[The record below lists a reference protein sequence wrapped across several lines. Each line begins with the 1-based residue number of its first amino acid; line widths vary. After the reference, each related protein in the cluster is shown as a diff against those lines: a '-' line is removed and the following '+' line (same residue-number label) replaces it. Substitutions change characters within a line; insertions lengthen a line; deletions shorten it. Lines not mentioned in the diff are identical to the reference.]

1 MIPFTNRQIL
11 YPGKKISIPGLGEFR
26 LKKPIPF
33 LCSSQTFTVSRV
45 ADKWFVSFALDID
58 KIPPLLHPVQSIGI
72 DLGVKCFATLS
83 NGSTILAPQSLK
95 KALTKLSKEQWRN
108 RNKQLGNRSSG
119 VKASRNALKYYQR
132 LAKRHA
138 QIANIRR
145 DFLQKITTDIS
156 LKYHNIRIEDL
167 NVQGMI
173 ANQKLSEAI
182 SSLGFYEFRR
192 MLVYKAAFFSTKVEL
207 VDRWFPSSK
216 TCSCCGKIQPM
227 PLEERVYFC
236 QRCGVSIDRDL
247 NAALNL
253 ENAPKTQV
261 KCGKRG
267 IYACGQVRSRL
278 PWWKQEANVKT
289 NKLSSFIRF
298 E

>member
-145 DFLQKITTDIS
+145 DYFTKSRPHINANFFDSCSNLKRLLHRLSMMSTCPGQLSSASSGDCIS
-156 LKYHNIRIEDL
+156 LSR
-167 NVQGMI
+167 
-173 ANQKLSEAI
+173 
-182 SSLGFYEFRR
+182 
-192 MLVYKAAFFSTKVEL
+192 
-207 VDRWFPSSK
+207 
-216 TCSCCGKIQPM
+216 
-227 PLEERVYFC
+227 
-236 QRCGVSIDRDL
+236 
-247 NAALNL
+247 
-253 ENAPKTQV
+253 
-261 KCGKRG
+261 
-267 IYACGQVRSRL
+267 AC
-278 PWWKQEANVKT
+278 
-289 NKLSSFIRF
+289 
-298 E
+298 